1 MTYII
6 YKLKTTSFLKIVGWF
21 YQVNNSILIRLQVIE
36 IDSKVL
42 KKKSQLSQKNS
53 QFYQKNSQLFQKN
66 SQLSQKNSQL
76 SQKNSQESQKNSQ
89 FSQKT
94 LSLKKNIL
102 QKLFLKTH
110 QRSFIFENFQFDGC
124 LRGRMSCMRDH
135 MFASNWD

>member
-1 MTYII
+1 M
-6 YKLKTTSFLKIVGWF
+6 
-21 YQVNNSILIRLQVIE
+21 N
-36 IDSKVL
+36 L
-42 KKKSQLSQKNS
+42 KKT
-53 QFYQKNSQLFQKN
+53 QF
-66 SQLSQKNSQL
+66 
-76 SQKNSQESQKNSQ
+76 SQKNSQESQKNSR

-94 LSLKKNIL
+94 PSFLKNIF